1 MNHHASMDTED
12 SSSEYVFPL
21 NNRLKDQ
28 NITSI
33 HQQDQNEEGS
43 SMRIQKS
50 TTEESREDD
59 EDLNCSDHNMDCESS
74 SHTQRGSMQ
83 EEEEEHRSMGS
94 TEVQDDEER
103 DVVLADNDI
112 MIEEAAETP
121 HPVSPKGVVNLSPP
135 VQQSYNSELPH
146 SHQILLHQHDDSSCD
161 HPDSAERTEEEQSVL
176 RRTLAARRRDPPPAM
191 PLLDHPEL
199 DLQTSKSFDSL
210 TDYSNA
216 TSPHSRVRSLLLRR
230 SLAWSQDSNDDI
242 DRPCSKRAKN
252 FHHFAPSPN
261 NNNNFPQSP
270 TSPRFVH
277 WDAKV
282 ENVPSYLT
290 PTTNQKTPETME

>member
-12 SSSEYVFPL
+12 SSSEYVLPL
-21 NNRLKDQ
+21 NDRLKDQ

-33 HQQDQNEEGS
+33 HQDQNEEGS

-50 TTEESREDD
+50 TTEESRED
-59 EDLNCSDHNMDCESS
+59 EDLNSSDHNMDYESS
-74 SHTQRGSMQ
+74 THTQRGSMQ

-94 TEVQDDEER
+94 TEVQEDEER

-121 HPVSPKGVVNLSPP
+121 HPASPKGVVNLPAP
-135 VQQSYNSELPH
+135 DHQSYIQDIQH
-146 SHQILLHQHDDSSCD
+146 RDQILLHQHDDSSCD
-161 HPDSAERTEEEQSVL
+161 HPDSADRTQEQSVL
-176 RRTLAARRRDPPPAM
+176 RRRTLAARRGPPPAM

-216 TSPHSRVRSLLLRR
+216 TSPPSRVRSLLLRR

-242 DRPCSKRAKN
+242 DRSCSKRAKN
-252 FHHFAPSPN
+252 FHHTAPSPN
-261 NNNNFPQSP
+261 NNNNFAQSP
-270 TSPRFVH
+270 TSPSFVH

-282 ENVPSYLT
+282 DNVASYLT
-290 PTTNQKTPETME
+290 PTPTNQTTTPETME